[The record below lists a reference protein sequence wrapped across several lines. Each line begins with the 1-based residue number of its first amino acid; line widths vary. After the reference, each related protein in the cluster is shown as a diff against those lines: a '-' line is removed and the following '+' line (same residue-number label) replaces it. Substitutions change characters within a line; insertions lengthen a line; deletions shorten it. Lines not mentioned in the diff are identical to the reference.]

1 MVSSL
6 ISSITG
12 TLEGVGPDWTDI
24 SVGGITFRVS
34 VPASGIERLG
44 QIGDIVR
51 LFASLQV
58 REDSLTL
65 FGFQTEEA
73 RSAFEALIGISGV
86 GPRLALSVL
95 SRFAPDSLAAAV
107 SSGDTDAFIG
117 VSGVGKKTASRIVL
131 ELKGKLDGD
140 WALPPAEGGEREVI
154 AALTALG
161 YTLSEVREAVAS
173 LPPGASTSI
182 EDRVVL
188 ALQQMGS
195 R

>member
-6 ISSITG
+6 ISSVTG
-12 TLEGVGPDWTDI
+12 TLEGVGPDWAEI
-24 SVGGITFRVS
+24 SVGGITLRVS
-34 VPASGIERLG
+34 VPASGIEQLG
-44 QIGDIVR
+44 QLGDRVR

-73 RSAFEALIGISGV
+73 RSAFEALIGINGV

-107 SSGDTDAFIG
+107 SSGDTDAFGG
-117 VSGVGKKTASRIVL
+117 VPGVGKKTASRIIL
-131 ELKGKLDGD
+131 ELKGKLEGI
-140 WALPPAEGGEREVI
+140 WAVPAADGGEREVI
-154 AALTALG
+154 EALTALG
-161 YTLSEVREAVAS
+161 YTISEVREAVAS
-173 LPPGASTSI
+173 LPAAESASV
-182 EDRVVL
+182 EDRVMQ
-188 ALQQMGS
+188 ALQHMGG